1 MISELETVVLVNDLP
16 EENLKAGDVGTVVSV
31 YNNGEAYDVEFVA
44 TDGNTIALKTL
55 KHEMIRST
63 FGRKEILHVREL
75 L

>member
-16 EENLKAGDVGTVVSV
+16 EENLKAGDVGIVVFV
-31 YNNGEAYDVEFVA
+31 YNNGEAYDVEFVS
-44 TDGNTIALKTL
+44 TDGNTIALKIL
-55 KHEMIRST
+55 KNEMIRST